1 MDDKELVHGMVLKH
15 RAVGDYDWI
24 VTLLTV
30 ERGKITAFAKGARKM
45 NARLAGLVEP
55 LCMGTFSLYQ
65 GRSSFTINEAHID
78 TFFESFRKDLEKSTY
93 ATFFLEVADYY
104 NHENAE
110 AKDFLNLLY
119 MTLKALDAGIEQL
132 TPAYIRCVYEIR
144 ALVTDGSFPGADSC
158 AAERSVTRKALTYI
172 ASMPLQKLYSFLPP
186 AEAREELV
194 FVTKRLRRRFMDYT
208 PKSLEM
214 LAMYESP

>member
-1 MDDKELVHGMVLKH
+1 MDDKELVRGMVLKH
-15 RAVGDYDWI
+15 RAVGDYDWV

-65 GRSSFTINEAHID
+65 GRSAYTISEAHID
-78 TFFESFRKDLEKSTY
+78 AFFESFRKDLEKSTY

-119 MTLKALDAGIEQL
+119 LALKALETGPKQL
-132 TPAYIRCVYEIR
+132 TPSYIRCVYEIR
-144 ALVTDGSFPGADSC
+144 ALVTDGSFPGADGC
-158 AAERSVTRKALTYI
+158 AAELSVTRKALTYI
-172 ASMPLQKLYSFLPP
+172 ASTPLQKLYSFLPP